1 MGRQE
6 EVKGKRQK
14 GEKGIQGKEVMT
26 EFEKVSDILNK
37 GNYDVFHENCIF
49 WLDGDK
55 TATVNFS
62 SSSRYAS
69 RLRKLAEEHPDD
81 CKIFSDK
88 DGVILG
94 AVPVRA
100 VKMNIREGREMTE
113 EEYAKSIERLRR
125 AREAS
130 KAKREAN
137 QNVCDIDV
145 MTED

>member
-6 EVKGKRQK
+6 EAKGKRKK

-26 EFEKVSDILNK
+26 EFEKVSDILSK
-37 GNYDVFHENCIF
+37 GNYDAFHENCIF

-81 CKIFSDK
+81 CKIFSERE
-88 DGVILG
+88 GVILG
-94 AVPVRA
+94 AVPVKA
-100 VKMNIREGREMTE
+100 IKMSIIKPNREMTE
-113 EEYAKSIERLRR
+113 EEYEKSVEILKK
-125 AREAS
+125 AREAA

-137 QNVCDIDV
+137 QNL
-145 MTED
+145 

>member
-1 MGRQE
+1 
-6 EVKGKRQK
+6 
-14 GEKGIQGKEVMT
+14 MT

-94 AVPVRA
+94 AVPVKA
-100 VKMNIREGREMTE
+100 IKMSIIKPNREMTE
-113 EEYAKSIERLRR
+113 EEYEKSVEILKK
-125 AREAS
+125 AREAA

-137 QNVCDIDV
+137 QSILDSINTI
-145 MTED
+145 ENRG

>member
-1 MGRQE
+1 
-6 EVKGKRQK
+6 
-14 GEKGIQGKEVMT
+14 MT

-94 AVPVRA
+94 AVPVKA
-100 VKMNIREGREMTE
+100 IKMSIIKPNREMTE
-113 EEYAKSIERLRR
+113 EEYEKKIEGLRK

-145 MTED
+145 STED

>member
-1 MGRQE
+1 MGIQE
-6 EVKGKRQK
+6 EAKGKRQK

-94 AVPVRA
+94 SVPVRA
-100 VKMNIREGREMTE
+100 VKMNIVKREMTDE
-113 EEYAKSIERLRR
+113 ERDALRERFRN
-125 AREAS
+125 AVHPHTDKE
-130 KAKREAN
+130 N
-137 QNVCDIDV
+137 
-145 MTED
+145 

>member
-6 EVKGKRQK
+6 EAKGKRQK

-26 EFEKVSDILNK
+26 EFEKVSDILSK

-94 AVPVRA
+94 AVPVKA
-100 VKMNIREGREMTE
+100 IKMSIIKPNREMTE
-113 EEYAKSIERLRR
+113 EEYEKSVEILKK
-125 AREAS
+125 AREAA

-137 QNVCDIDV
+137 QSI
-145 MTED
+145 

>member
-1 MGRQE
+1 
-6 EVKGKRQK
+6 
-14 GEKGIQGKEVMT
+14 MT

-100 VKMNIREGREMTE
+100 VKMNIVKREMTE
-113 EEYAKSIERLRR
+113 EERDVLRERFRNAVR
-125 AREAS
+125 PHTD
-130 KAKREAN
+130 K
-137 QNVCDIDV
+137 
-145 MTED
+145 ED

>member
-6 EVKGKRQK
+6 EAKGKRQK

>member
-1 MGRQE
+1 
-6 EVKGKRQK
+6 
-14 GEKGIQGKEVMT
+14 MT

-55 TATVNFS
+55 TATVNFNA
-62 SSSRYAS
+62 SSRYAS
-69 RLRKLAEEHPDD
+69 RLRKLAEEHPYD

-94 AVPVRA
+94 AVPVKA
-100 VKMNIREGREMTE
+100 IKMSIIKPNREMTE
-113 EEYAKSIERLRR
+113 EEYEKSVEILKK
-125 AREAS
+125 AREAA

-137 QNVCDIDV
+137 QSI
-145 MTED
+145 